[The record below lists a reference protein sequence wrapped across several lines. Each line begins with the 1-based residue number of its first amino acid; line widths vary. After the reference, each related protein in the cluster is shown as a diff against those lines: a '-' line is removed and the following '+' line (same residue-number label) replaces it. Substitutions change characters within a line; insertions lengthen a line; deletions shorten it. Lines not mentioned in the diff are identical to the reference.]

1 MVSLIDITLKE
12 PHILFRKS
20 GRIFRASV
28 YWVGAERDGEGGER
42 RRPLLLRHQ
51 QQGVQGRLDEGKRH
65 SVNIPTS
72 DWTETVS
79 WLLTCT
85 CLLSH
90 LTRLDGHDLVIAVIQ
105 VLQFSIHLLSSSSI
119 ITYSMKAA
127 SSSKDVVN
135 DFRPET
141 RPSSVCTRK

>member
-28 YWVGAERDGEGGER
+28 YWVSAERDGEGGEG

-65 SVNIPTS
+65 FVNIPTS

-79 WLLTCT
+79 WL
-85 CLLSH
+85 
-90 LTRLDGHDLVIAVIQ
+90 
-105 VLQFSIHLLSSSSI
+105 
-119 ITYSMKAA
+119 
-127 SSSKDVVN
+127 
-135 DFRPET
+135 
-141 RPSSVCTRK
+141 